1 MSLNAVRTHVI
12 SLMGTARLPNRVE
25 HGVVLL
31 DGSTGG
37 GYIAQMTRGGGVCPI
52 GDRLAA
58 GFSACG
64 RLERQCFL
72 PVMRFECIHRGEMR
86 AHSVQISV
94 ETRIDIVRVY
104 GSQ

>member
-1 MSLNAVRTHVI
+1 MNSLLLPSRNEATPEQAEKFKGLTEKLRQRFLPETSEEYALCDQMIIASWHFRTHK
-12 SLMGTARLPNRVE
+12 
-25 HGVVLL
+25 
-31 DGSTGG
+31 
-37 GYIAQMTRGGGVCPI
+37 AQ
-52 GDRLAA
+52 
-58 GFSACG
+58 CG

-94 ETRIDIVRVY
+94 ETRINIVRVY